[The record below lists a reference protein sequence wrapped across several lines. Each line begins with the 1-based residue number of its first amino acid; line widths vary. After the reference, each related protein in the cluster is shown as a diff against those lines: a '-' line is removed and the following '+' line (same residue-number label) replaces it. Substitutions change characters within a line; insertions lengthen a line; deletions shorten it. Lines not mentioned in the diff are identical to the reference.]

1 MRMVEAL
8 RHSPNLRES
17 DGAILWKMLMQRC
30 RGFEDTVTWT
40 FGDWMTC
47 LDNGT
52 DQLRFEYCLG
62 RNRDIQ
68 YMRSVQGHSGGQ
80 KIDLQN
86 NVLLPSVW
94 SDCMY
99 HEGSSFEWRSMSHC
113 RRNRSSRRTTDM
125 LLNSRSLAI
134 SMLTI
139 RHEPNKPR
147 KNPYKLTWRRM
158 HSAVYWFDLRLAQR
172 QTIYSAI
179 MVYDSMLTECLLKLS
194 NKLWTTQKPRF

>member
-1 MRMVEAL
+1 MKHPSARSLRISTRMVEAL

-17 DGAILWKMLMQRC
+17 DGAIFWKMLMQRC

-80 KIDLQN
+80 QIDLQN

-99 HEGSSFEWRSMSHC
+99 HEGSSFEWRSMSHR

-125 LLNSRSLAI
+125 LLNSRSLGNINAHDW
-134 SMLTI
+134 T
-139 RHEPNKPR
+139 R
-147 KNPYKLTWRRM
+147 
-158 HSAVYWFDLRLAQR
+158 
-172 QTIYSAI
+172 
-179 MVYDSMLTECLLKLS
+179 TERTEKKIHT
-194 NKLWTTQKPRF
+194 N